1 MSREM
6 ASVTTAVQQETTVYR
21 VVYHKIDEAAG
32 TLRSAWFETMEDAQ
46 AFAES
51 IAGEAQVYGLNTEWV
66 PSDPRKLVA
75 WLNGVSEISP
85 LTY

>member
-6 ASVTTAVQQETTVYR
+6 AGVTAAVQQETTVYR
-21 VVYHKIDEAAG
+21 VIYHKVDEAAG
-32 TLRSAWFETMEDAQ
+32 TLRSAWFDTMEDAH
-46 AFAES
+46 AFAEG
-51 IAGEAQVYGLNTEWV
+51 IADQAKVYGVNSEWV